1 MNVLLVVDK
10 YTTVTGATVTYV
22 KQPDSIG
29 YSGECELSPVI
40 HEELVRLAVNM
51 YMQDR
56 FKIPD
61 KESK

>member
-1 MNVLLVVDK
+1 MNVLLVVDN
-10 YTTVTGATVTYV
+10 YTTVTEASVTYV

-29 YSGECELSPVI
+29 YSGECKLSPVI

-56 FKIPD
+56 FKIPN